1 MKIIIT
7 GGGAVGYHL
16 AKMLSSELQ
25 DIYLIDENQDRLNY
39 IQSHIDVSAIQGDA
53 KSISIL
59 KEAKVEFCDLL
70 IAVTSSEETN
80 LLVSILAKQFGA
92 KRAIARINNLEL
104 LEPDNQTLFRELGVD
119 NLISPVKLAAEEIQ
133 RLLKRSAFTDDCEFE
148 GGKLRV
154 FGISVGELSPL
165 KNKTIAESAY
175 LNENLTFKPIA
186 LHRKEETIILDKS
199 TLILENDII
208 YFISDPYSIDRVME
222 LCNQKC
228 VDIKDVMILGGSSIG
243 EAAAELLENDYRV
256 ILIEKNK
263 ARCESLAGKLKKTL
277 VINVDGRD
285 VKALEEEGL
294 GDMDAFIAV
303 TGDSESNIMSSLVAK
318 NHNVKKTIARVEN
331 IDYIHLSQNIG
342 IDTLINKKIIAATN
356 MFKYVR
362 KGEISAIA
370 TLHGVD
376 AEIIEFI
383 VKAGSKVTRKKIK
396 ELKFPKS
403 ANIAGVIR
411 DEVGFIPFG
420 DFQLKEGDKAV
431 VFSLTESIHK
441 IEKYFS

>member
-39 IQSHIDVSAIQGDA
+39 IQSHIDIFAIHGDA

-59 KEAKVEFCDLL
+59 KRANIESCDLL

-92 KRAIARINNLEL
+92 KRAIARINNMEL
-104 LEPDNQTLFRELGVD
+104 LEDDNQTLFRELGVD

-133 RLLKRSAFTDDCEFE
+133 RLLRRSAFTDDCEFE
-148 GGKLRV
+148 NGKLSV
-154 FGISVGELSPL
+154 FGISVGERSPL
-165 KNKTIAESAY
+165 KNKTIRESAHH
-175 LNENLTFKPIA
+175 NENLTFKPIA
-186 LHRKEETIILDKS
+186 LHRKEETIIVKGD
-199 TLILENDII
+199 TVILENDIL
-208 YFISDPYSIDRVME
+208 YFISDPYSHERIME
-222 LCNQKC
+222 LCDQVC
-228 VDIKDVMILGGSSIG
+228 YDIKDVMILGGSSIG
-243 EAAAELLENDYRV
+243 EAAAELLEKEYNV
-256 ILIEKNK
+256 TLVEKNK
-263 ARCESLAGKLKKTL
+263 ARCEVLAGKLKKTL

-285 VKALEEEGL
+285 VEALEEEGL
-294 GDMDAFIAV
+294 TDMDAFIAV

-383 VKAGSKVTRKKIK
+383 VKDDSKVTRKKIK
-396 ELKFPKS
+396 DLKFPSS

-411 DEVGFIPFG
+411 DDVGFIPFG
-420 DFQLKEGDKAV
+420 EFQLEQGDKAV

>member
-16 AKMLSSELQ
+16 AKMMSSELQ
-25 DIYLIDENQDRLNY
+25 DIYLIDENQDRLDY
-39 IQSHIDVSAIQGDA
+39 IQSHIDVFAIQGDA

-59 KEAKVEFCDLL
+59 KEAKIEECDLL

-92 KRAIARINNLEL
+92 KRAIARINNMEL
-104 LEPDNQTLFRELGVD
+104 LEEENQLLFRELGVD
-119 NLISPVKLAAEEIQ
+119 NLISPVKLAAEEIK

-154 FGISVGELSPL
+154 FGISVGVNSPL
-165 KNKTIAESAY
+165 KEHTILESAY
-175 LNENLTFKPIA
+175 LNKDLTFKPIA
-186 LHRKEETIILDKS
+186 LHRKEETIIVDKN
-199 TLILENDII
+199 TIIYEGDIL
-208 YFISDPYSIDRVME
+208 YFISDPYSINRVME
-222 LCNQKC
+222 LCDQKC
-228 VDIKDVMILGGSSIG
+228 YDIKDVMILGGSSIG
-243 EAAAELLENDYRV
+243 ETTAEILEKEYNV
-256 ILIEKNK
+256 TLVEKNK
-263 ARCESLAGKLKKTL
+263 QRCETLAGKLKKTL

-285 VKALEEEGL
+285 VSALEEEGL

-318 NHNVKKTIARVEN
+318 NHEVKKTIARVEN

-356 MFKYVR
+356 IFKYVR

-370 TLHGVD
+370 SLHGVD

-383 VKAGSKVTRKKIK
+383 VKADSKVTHKQIRK
-396 ELKFPKS
+396 LGFPKS
-403 ANIAGVIR
+403 ANIAGVVR
-411 DEVGFIPFG
+411 DDVGFIPFG

>member
-25 DIYLIDENQDRLNY
+25 DIYLIDENQERLDY
-39 IQSHIDVSAIQGDA
+39 IQSHIDVFAIHGDA

-59 KEAKVEFCDLL
+59 KEAKIEQCDLL

-92 KRAIARINNLEL
+92 KRAIARINNMEL
-104 LEPDNQTLFRELGVD
+104 LEDDNLTLFRELGID

-154 FGISVGELSPL
+154 FGIPVGSLSPL
-165 KNKTIAESAY
+165 KNKTIMQSAN

-186 LHRKEETIILDKS
+186 LHRKEETIIVDKN
-199 TLILENDII
+199 TLILESDII

-222 LCNQKC
+222 LCDQKC

-243 EAAAELLENDYRV
+243 EATAELLEKDYRV
-256 ILIEKNK
+256 ILVEKNK
-263 ARCESLAGKLKKTL
+263 TRCEHLAGKLKKTL
-277 VINVDGRD
+277 VINADGRD
-285 VKALEEEGL
+285 VQALDEEGL

-303 TGDSESNIMSSLVAK
+303 TADSESNIMSSLVAK

-383 VKAGSKVTRKKIK
+383 VKSDSKVTQKPIRN
-396 ELKFPKS
+396 LKFPKS

-411 DEVGFIPFG
+411 DNVGFIPFG
-420 DFQLKEGDKAV
+420 DFQLQAGDKAV
-431 VFSLTESIHK
+431 VFSLTESINK

>member
-25 DIYLIDENQDRLNY
+25 DIYLIDENQERLDY
-39 IQSHIDVSAIQGDA
+39 IQSHIDVFAIHGDA

-59 KEAKVEFCDLL
+59 KEAKIEQCDLL

-92 KRAIARINNLEL
+92 KRAIARINNMEL
-104 LEPDNQTLFRELGVD
+104 LEDDNLTLFRELGID

-154 FGISVGELSPL
+154 FGIPVGSLSPL
-165 KNKTIAESAY
+165 KNKTIMQSAN

-186 LHRKEETIILDKS
+186 LHRKEETIIVDKN
-199 TLILENDII
+199 TLILESDII

-222 LCNQKC
+222 LCDQKC

-243 EAAAELLENDYRV
+243 EATAELLEKDYRV
-256 ILIEKNK
+256 ILVEKNK
-263 ARCESLAGKLKKTL
+263 TRCEHLAGKLKKTL
-277 VINVDGRD
+277 VINADGRD
-285 VKALEEEGL
+285 VQALDEEGL

-303 TGDSESNIMSSLVAK
+303 TADSESNIMSSLVAK

-383 VKAGSKVTRKKIK
+383 VKSDSKVTQKPIRN
-396 ELKFPKS
+396 LKFPKS

-411 DEVGFIPFG
+411 DDVGFIPFG
-420 DFQLKEGDKAV
+420 DFQLQAGDKAV
-431 VFSLTESIHK
+431 VFSLTESINK